1 MKLNEFIKWVEEYPD
16 QVVKDSGGTI
26 AKNEAGIMAYDALC
40 RRGRLW
46 GETERVAGSVRIP
59 KHSEHAAEFFDP
71 EFFYDALRIA
81 NLYKWDNL
89 GLSVFLQM
97 ACEAQNTRLMALAFT
112 EITPEKIVEL
122 TNKAHATVDAYVA
135 YFKYEKA
142 FKVIEYIRG
151 PGLPD
156 AQRALTLLSRHN
168 DLWSDCT
175 FCSRWIN
182 NACREWARGDK
193 LSAESILIN
202 IRQYIFSA
210 VARKCFKD
218 CELIPAAKMTLDKL
232 GINYEPTF
240 SV

>member
-26 AKNEAGIMAYDALC
+26 VKNEAGIMAFDVLG

-46 GETERVAGSVRIP
+46 GETERVAWSVRIP
-59 KHSEHAAEFFDP
+59 KHSENAAEFFNP
-71 EFFYDALRIA
+71 EFFYDALTIA
-81 NLYKWDNL
+81 NLYKWADM
-89 GLSVFLQM
+89 GLSTFLQM

-112 EITPEKIVEL
+112 EITPEKIAEL
-122 TNKAHATVDAYVA
+122 ITEKGLNIDTYVA

-142 FKVIEYIRG
+142 FKVIEYIQG
-151 PGLPD
+151 PGLSD

-175 FCSRWIN
+175 FSSRWIQ
-182 NACREWARGDK
+182 NACREWARGNK
-193 LSAESILIN
+193 LSAESIIFN
-202 IRQYIFSA
+202 IRVQIFEA
-210 VARKCFKD
+210 AQRACFKNR
-218 CELIPAAKMTLDKL
+218 ELIPSAQKMLYTL
-232 GINYEPTF
+232 GIAYEPQF

>member
-1 MKLNEFIKWVEEYPD
+1 MKLTEFIKWVEEYPD

-26 AKNEAGIMAYDALC
+26 AHNHAGIMAYDALR

-46 GETERVAGSVRIP
+46 GETERVAASVCIP
-59 KHSEHAAEFFDP
+59 KHSENAAEFFDP
-71 EFFYDALRIA
+71 EFFYDAFKIA
-81 NLYKWDNL
+81 NLYKWGNL
-89 GLSVFLQM
+89 GLSAFLQM

-112 EITPEKIVEL
+112 EINPDDVVRLINET
-122 TNKAHATVDAYVA
+122 HATVDAYVA
-135 YFKYEKA
+135 YFKYAKA

-175 FCSRWIN
+175 FSSRWIH
-182 NACREWARGDK
+182 NACREWVRGNK

-202 IRQYIFSA
+202 IRQYIFAA
-210 VARKCFKD
+210 VARKCFED
-218 CELIPAAKMTLDKL
+218 RELIPAAKMTLDKL
-232 GINYEPTF
+232 GINYEPAF